1 MIYLYA
7 IGTTGRRQK
16 VGYSGDP
23 ETRLKKLQTGNPE
36 PLLVHYAFPVDPTKA
51 RKLESYFHRQYN
63 HRRVQGEWFDMSV
76 DEVVGLMQHHE
87 IMLETIQ
94 ASL

>member
-1 MIYLYA
+1 MTYLYA

-23 ETRLKKLQTGNPE
+23 ESRLKKLQTGNPE
-36 PLLVHYAFPVDPTKA
+36 QLLVHYTFPVDPA
-51 RKLESYFHRQYN
+51 YAFKLEQYFHRLYN
-63 HRRVQGEWFDMSV
+63 HRRVKGEWFDMSV

-87 IMLETIQ
+87 IMLESTI
-94 ASL
+94 ATL